1 VSHTLEFDLHAIR
14 KVRSCFVWA
23 GIGLIL
29 APGAPLG
36 MWICFDLFGISST
49 SPVARSALWY
59 SGIMTAV
66 VLASFGYG
74 AGWLMDRLRSAAL
87 HDGLTGLFNRRFLRE
102 SMPQM
107 QASAARRRSPMCV
120 IMIDLDHF
128 KRVND
133 EYGHIIGDRTLCA
146 VSECLRATSRR
157 ADVVARYGGEEFAIL
172 CPDTDGET
180 GLLMAERLRTAV
192 ASLGEDDLGHPGPQT
207 ISLGVAVQTAELEL
221 LPERLL
227 DHADTA
233 MYESKRRGRNRTTVW
248 VDGEEYVRFTG

>member
-1 VSHTLEFDLHAIR
+1 MA
-14 KVRSCFVWA
+14 
-23 GIGLIL
+23 L

-36 MWICFDLFGISST
+36 LWVWFDLFDIPSDSD
-49 SPVARSALWY
+49 VARSALWY

-66 VLASFGYG
+66 VLTSFGFG

-102 SMPQM
+102 SLPQL
-107 QASAARRRSPMCV
+107 QASAARRRAPMCV
-120 IMIDLDHF
+120 MMVDLDHF

-133 EYGHIIGDRTLCA
+133 EHGHLVGDKTLCA
-146 VSECLRATSRR
+146 VAEALRSTSRR
-157 ADVVARYGGEEFAIL
+157 SDVVARYGGEEFAIV

-180 GLLMAERLRTAV
+180 GLLMAERLRA
-192 ASLGEDDLGHPGPQT
+192 AIEALGEDELGYPGPQT
-207 ISLGVAVQTAELEL
+207 ISLGVAVQSAELEL

-233 MYESKRRGRNRTTVW
+233 MYEAKRRGRNRTTVW
-248 VDGEEYVRFTG
+248 VDGEEYVRVLTPVPGHPRR